1 MAFALRQGEMS
12 RSLSRSGTEVCKAWG
27 LVSSRAERS
36 WWWVA
41 GRRGDWEAEQVSRN
55 KRTAPETERVSVWV
69 MSDQVSAVTL
79 NIRGEQSIDFR
90 YEFRIHMENNEY
102 FLNSYTSFRAALQLK
117 VTLLD
122 FDPSLASESW
132 AWVIWSDFEFP
143 LLWKADKSKARPYHP
158 ERTRSHLKGR

>member
-1 MAFALRQGEMS
+1 
-12 RSLSRSGTEVCKAWG
+12 
-27 LVSSRAERS
+27 
-36 WWWVA
+36 
-41 GRRGDWEAEQVSRN
+41 
-55 KRTAPETERVSVWV
+55 

-132 AWVIWSDFEFP
+132 A
-143 LLWKADKSKARPYHP
+143 
-158 ERTRSHLKGR
+158 